1 MARYQRV
8 GASLLITGLIA
19 GGTVWG
25 GVTFARSMEA
35 ELGDPATVATA
46 APAGR
51 PVGDILT
58 DAQRAALG
66 PVVAADRKGGETV
79 ATAHEAVWEDKG
91 MRLAK
96 IPVVLTNPGNA
107 QRRIDMRV
115 SVYSSRGEGA
125 TVLWEGTVDSGGE
138 LAPGTSVVTHVSV
151 QSVRDPAALRIELR
165 RTSGEG

>member
-1 MARYQRV
+1 MARYKGV
-8 GASLLITGLIA
+8 GAVLLIGGLIA

-35 ELGDPATVATA
+35 ELSDPLTVASA
-46 APAGR
+46 APAER

-58 DAQRAALG
+58 SSQRAALG
-66 PVVAADRKGGETV
+66 RDVATGSEGGEPV
-79 ATAHEAVWEDKG
+79 ATAHVAVWVDED

-96 IPVVLTNPGNA
+96 VPVVLTNPGDA
-107 QRRIDMRV
+107 QRQVEMRL

-125 TVLWEGTVDSGGE
+125 HSLWEGTVDSGGE
-138 LAPGTSVVTHVSV
+138 ISPRKSVVTHVIV
-151 QSVRDPAALRIELR
+151 QGVRDLAALRIELR